1 MPVVRLRLPRA
12 TSRGSPQ
19 VFVRSRLR
27 RARLVQAEVRRLAQR
42 ILTQVAPRTGTG
54 TRLSQR
60 RRREPVPCE
69 LSLDFVGDRRM
80 RRLNREYRG
89 RDLPTDVLAFSPS
102 PFPLPP
108 SRGERTKV
116 RGAANVLQRGNPPA
130 LLGDVV
136 ISLHTAARHA
146 AADGRAVDHEVA
158 TLLIHGILHLVGY
171 DHERGEREARRM
183 RRKERAILRSLI
195 PIPKLIAGSK

>member
-1 MPVVRLRLPRA
+1 MPVVRRFDQAHRR
-12 TSRGSPQ
+12 RGSPQ

-27 RARLVQAEVRRLAQR
+27 RASFLQPAIKAVARKILA
-42 ILTQVAPRTGTG
+42 AAG
-54 TRLSQR
+54 
-60 RRREPVPCE
+60 EPGAE
-69 LSLDFVGDRRM
+69 LSLDLVGDRRM
-80 RRLNREYRG
+80 RRLNQEYRG
-89 RDLPTDVLAFSPS
+89 RDLPTDVLAFPMREARRVVASVACRVGRDRRR
-102 PFPLPP
+102 PLDARDATDAMTRRASSVAPMM
-108 SRGERTKV
+108 
-116 RGAANVLQRGNPPA
+116 
-130 LLGDVV
+130 LGDVV

-146 AADGRAVDHEVA
+146 AADGHAVDHELA

>member
-1 MPVVRLRLPRA
+1 MMPVL
-12 TSRGSPQ
+12 
-19 VFVRSRLR
+19 VRSRLR
-27 RARLVQAEVRRLAQR
+27 RASLLQSAIKAVAEKILA
-42 ILTQVAPRTGTG
+42 AAG
-54 TRLSQR
+54 
-60 RRREPVPCE
+60 EPGAE
-69 LSLDFVGDRRM
+69 LSLDLVGDRRM
-80 RRLNREYRG
+80 RRLNRQYRG
-89 RDLPTDVLAFSPS
+89 RDLPTDVLAFSAS

-146 AADGRAVDHEVA
+146 AADGRAVDHELA
-158 TLLIHGILHLVGY
+158 KLLIHGILHLVGY

-183 RRKERAILRSLI
+183 RRKERAILRSLM